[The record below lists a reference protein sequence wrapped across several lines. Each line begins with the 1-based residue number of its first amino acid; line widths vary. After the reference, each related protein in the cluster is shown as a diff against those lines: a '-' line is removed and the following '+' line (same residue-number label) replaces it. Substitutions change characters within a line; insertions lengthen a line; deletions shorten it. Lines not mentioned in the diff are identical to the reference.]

1 MTTLPLPI
9 LLPAIVSDPALVSLH
24 LFIFL
29 VCTKRI
35 HGIRYKCMH
44 ADCPDFDLCSVCE
57 SHPIALHPDSH
68 PLLKPESVIPRV
80 DKHSAS
86 AIVANRSRESMS
98 IQNTPCSPDQLAS
111 GSFIWGFRHG
121 PSESENFDK
130 QRPLGRPMLVPRLDE
145 ISPPI
150 SCTVP
155 APAQGARPLPVPPR
169 SSGSFRVGDSINET
183 HVAPGVRENGG
194 RQTPVRDHGGDVG
207 IPESAVWPCNVGL
220 ERLMQTVSIAESPPM
235 GEEKLLKPPS
245 YRVTPV
251 TKSGP

>member
-98 IQNTPCSPDQLAS
+98 IQNTPRSPDQLAS
-111 GSFIWGFRHG
+111 GSFIRHG
-121 PSESENFDK
+121 PSGSENFDK

-155 APAQGARPLPVPPR
+155 APVQGGCWFPR
-169 SSGSFRVGDSINET
+169 E
-183 HVAPGVRENGG
+183 
-194 RQTPVRDHGGDVG
+194 
-207 IPESAVWPCNVGL
+207 CGL
-220 ERLMQTVSIAESPPM
+220 AL
-235 GEEKLLKPPS
+235 
-245 YRVTPV
+245 
-251 TKSGP
+251 